1 MVARALSVVVA
12 VAAAAA
18 VIRTALGA
26 SYTVGAPSGSWDLQS
41 NYIQW
46 ASNME
51 FSVGDHLVFN
61 YSRVAHNVLEVSK
74 ADYDSCN
81 ISRPIATF
89 QTGNDTV
96 QLAAVGSR
104 YFVCGVSS
112 HCAAGMKV
120 AVQVQAADTARQ
132 CRFSR
137 RGGRQRVRCA
147 DQAPPA
153 TASSAAISAGVE
165 SLMGATLGSIA
176 VVLMALY

>member
-1 MVARALSVVVA
+1 MVARALSAVVA

-26 SYTVGAPSGSWDLQS
+26 SYTVGAPSGSWDLQ
-41 NYIQW
+41 
-46 ASNME
+46 M
-51 FSVGDHLVFN
+51 FN

-81 ISRPIATF
+81 ISHPIATF
-89 QTGNDTV
+89 QTGSDTI
-96 QLAAVGSR
+96 QLATVGNR
-104 YFVCGVSS
+104 YFICGVSS
-112 HCAAGMKV
+112 HCVAGMKV
-120 AVQVQAADTARQ
+120 TVQIQAADTARQ

-165 SLMGATLGSIA
+165 SLMGVSIA
-176 VVLMALY
+176 VVLMGLD